1 MRGGENHLAGL
12 AQLHRLANAD
22 EVTSMWRQGMATLS
36 AVALE
41 QRPVPLEG
49 LDPEALLDSVRV
61 AISHSLVDDLDW
73 LSARGAAV
81 AVLELASALPASSE
95 KRELGKRVFALLRR
109 GDAATFVA
117 LATSLALGSR
127 RAMSGPQIRA
137 RVALALLLPTG
148 MGTRADALALA
159 LISRRDLERE
169 WLSIPSTGSL
179 PSRRLAARLIE
190 RAAREAA
197 ARALEGDD
205 AGVMVFAT
213 APVQLAWRRLL
224 ADRESLVWRHI
235 ATARGL
241 LSVAIPACAEEIEQG
256 MSAEL
261 GPTEWRRA
269 AASVAASIA
278 VDPVVGL
285 DRSRGFLASDVF
297 RRDPGCAG
305 AMIFGLPCASDS
317 ELDAAN
323 ELLEA
328 LIGVGGIYA
337 IEALVDLREE
347 RIASNFGAGAAAL
360 ARAQLSDEVDSSDD
374 GLVALMAALA
384 SELDPD
390 AGREDS
396 LRDKLAAALYA
407 FANDGPEGAFP
418 LIEDILAAAQA
429 TIEFLEQAD
438 GGDREVRRRAFRA
451 LRELDLAILKTAA
464 LSDLLVISRP
474 RGDDRAMVMLDDVF
488 ERLTRWL
495 LRLESRPVASGEAVD
510 HATLRLVRLR
520 TLLHLIDADGSFG
533 DGRSTALRERRVD
546 AMAVLLAR
554 VGAEG
559 DSPLRR
565 TLCATLAR
573 TCDALLRE
581 EVCELSDLLVAVT
594 SMDDDAVIAVLA
606 EASMVPEFEAI
617 MRAYLAASVAV
628 AGTGDGRD
636 DKLSV
641 CGDVLSALA
650 QSLPTASSARVEA
663 LRAALLRVARALE
676 SVARAD
682 SLGALSDSR
691 GSGAIRHLE
700 SGVSWLAELV
710 RGARRRFSQHT
721 DDCELSAAIALRNLD
736 AAVDRRLREEDDAI
750 AYAVTAAKSSLRVE
764 LPTAVADIVG
774 LALSR
779 LTSLPLIATGPSRQE
794 PVAAPAAE
802 PLAPWL
808 PPSRTLGGFYILRSI
823 GTGAVGSVFVACR
836 GDERHE
842 PGATH
847 FALKVP
853 EYSGSVAHTL
863 SEEEFLR
870 VFRQEA
876 GALLALP
883 AHPNLAG
890 FVTFDVGARP
900 KPILVMEL
908 VEGPTIERLLDKE
921 QLTVASVLTILD
933 GVAAGLTAMHSVE
946 VGHLDVKPANIILR
960 SEAIDLGASIA
971 FARVPASNA
980 VLVDFGLAGR
990 HLRPGCATVYYG
1002 APEVWT
1008 TSATPPAA
1016 ATPMAADVYS
1026 FSCLAYELL
1035 TGEPLFWGN
1044 TAISIVTAH
1053 RNHDGLPEGLLQLAV
1068 EEELRPLVELI
1079 SRGLRKRPEQ
1089 RASIKELRGGLASIS
1104 ADLSYRE
1111 WPLGV

>member
-1 MRGGENHLAGL
+1 
-12 AQLHRLANAD
+12 
-22 EVTSMWRQGMATLS
+22 MWRQGMATLS

-49 LDPEALLDSVRV
+49 LDPEALLDSVRF

-81 AVLELASALPASSE
+81 AVLELASALPASFE
-95 KRELGKRVFALLRR
+95 KRELGRRVFALLRR

-127 RAMSGPQIRA
+127 RAMSGAQIRA

-169 WLSIPSTGSL
+169 WLSLPSTGSL

-197 ARALEGDD
+197 ARSLEGDD
-205 AGVMVFAT
+205 TGVRVFAT
-213 APVQLAWRRLL
+213 APVKAAWRRLL

-241 LSVAIPACAEEIEQG
+241 LSVAIPECAREIEQG

-278 VDPVVGL
+278 VDPVIGL
-285 DRSRGFLASDVF
+285 ERSRGFLSSVILK
-297 RRDPGCAG
+297 RDPGCAG
-305 AMIFGLPCASDS
+305 AMIFGLPCASES
-317 ELDAAN
+317 ELDVAN
-323 ELLEA
+323 ELLET
-328 LIGVGGIYA
+328 LIGVGGIYS

-347 RIASNFGAGAAAL
+347 RIASNFGARAATL
-360 ARAQLSDEVDSSDD
+360 ARAQLSDEVETNDD
-374 GLVALMAALA
+374 GLAALMAALS
-384 SELDPD
+384 SELD
-390 AGREDS
+390 AGGQGRADT

-407 FANDGPEGAFP
+407 FAHDGPEGAFP
-418 LIEDILAAAQA
+418 LIEDILASAQA
-429 TIEFLEQAD
+429 TIAFLEEAD
-438 GGDREVRRRAFRA
+438 DNDETSRRRAFRA

-495 LRLESRPVASGEAVD
+495 LRHEARPVASGEVVE

-533 DGRSTALRERRVD
+533 DGRSSRLRGRRVD

-554 VGAEG
+554 VSAEG

-573 TCDALLRE
+573 TCDALIRE

-594 SMDDDAVIAVLA
+594 SIDDDAVIGILA
-606 EASMVPEFEAI
+606 EASMVPEFEVI
-617 MRAYLAASVAV
+617 LRAYLTASAAV
-628 AGTGDGRD
+628 ASATHDSAW
-636 DKLSV
+636 KLRA
-641 CGDVLSALA
+641 CGDALSALA
-650 QSLPTASSARVEA
+650 QALPPASSARVEA
-663 LRAALLRVARALE
+663 LRGALLRVARAQE
-676 SVARAD
+676 AVCRAH
-682 SLGALSDSR
+682 SLGELSDSR

-710 RGARRRFSQHT
+710 LGARRRFSQAT
-721 DDCELSAAIALRNLD
+721 EDGELSAAIALRNLD
-736 AAVDRRLREEDDAI
+736 AAVDRRLGEEEDAI
-750 AYAVTAAKSSLRVE
+750 SYAVAAAKRSLRVE
-764 LPTAVADIVG
+764 LPTVVADIVG

-779 LTSLPLIATGPSRQE
+779 MITLPLVATDPGRQE
-794 PVAAPAAE
+794 LVVAPAAE

-836 GDERHE
+836 GEERHQE
-842 PGATH
+842 NATR

-921 QLTVASVLTILD
+921 QLTIASVLTILD
-933 GVAAGLTAMHSVE
+933 GVAAGLMAMHSVE

-960 SEAIDLGASIA
+960 SDDTALDASMA
-971 FARVPASNA
+971 LAHVPPSNA

-990 HLRPGCATVYYG
+990 HIRPGCATVYYG
-1002 APEVWT
+1002 APEVWS
-1008 TSATPPAA
+1008 TSGAPTG
-1016 ATPMAADVYS
+1016 ATPMSADVYS

-1035 TGEPLFWGN
+1035 TGEPLFWGD

-1053 RNHDGLPEGLLQLAV
+1053 RDHDGLPEGLLQLAL
-1068 EEELRPLVELI
+1068 EEEFRPLVELL
-1079 SRGLRKRPEQ
+1079 SRGLRSRADQ
-1089 RASIKELRGGLASIS
+1089 RASIKELRAGLARIGGGLAHW
-1104 ADLSYRE
+1104 E
-1111 WPLGV
+1111 WPLTV